1 MYNHLFL
8 TSDIRHALLNLHT
21 WILSC
26 ICDNDMV
33 APSNIEVS
41 LKDMGKDNYYQTTTK
56 QTNKRTMCIF
66 HGKYCLSYPSLEN
79 SVGLAGDLLSLT
91 ERQLNHW
98 VKIPTGPKQ
107 FLWCQA
113 IVENGTFMISLWYDV
128 NVGGPRK
135 SAVVKYVPKNKLI
148 VKHWY
153 RWIYN
158 LHAIILLYTYKVLGI
173 DITKLI
179 NNIVKR

>member
-8 TSDIRHALLNLHT
+8 TSDIRHALFNLHP

-26 ICDNDMV
+26 IYLSGLFHGHCDNDMV
-33 APSNIEVS
+33 APSNIDVF
-41 LKDMGKDNYYQTTTK
+41 LKDMGKNNYYQTTTK

-66 HGKYCLSYPSLEN
+66 HWKYCISYPSLEN

-91 ERQLNHW
+91 EQQVNKW

-113 IVENGTFMISLWYDV
+113 IVENGTFMISIWYDV

-135 SAVVKYVPKNKLI
+135 SAVLNYVPKNK
-148 VKHWY
+148 
-153 RWIYN
+153 
-158 LHAIILLYTYKVLGI
+158 
-173 DITKLI
+173 
-179 NNIVKR
+179 